1 MYGRMVT
8 KRNHTNKKQQNVT
21 RRVVINYNKSIVN
34 VHSLRSK
41 HGFMD
46 TTIILISLII
56 ALAGFTQGLT
66 GFGSALVSVPLLS
79 LIVGAQTA
87 VPIAGIFGWL
97 VTLPIVW
104 KMRHSIQRQTGL
116 ILFAGSVPASF
127 VGAKL
132 LASMPSQYILLTMG
146 AVLIISSIHS
156 LRATKP
162 LFKEASM
169 PLTIGAGFT
178 SGVLGAS
185 VGESGPPVIAYT
197 SMQPWTADQTKS
209 TLAFFF
215 MLQMIGANVSF
226 WNEGLITDDV
236 ISHVVSALP
245 AFAIGLAGGMIGYH
259 FLQKYKIDYHKIVH
273 SFLLVMGFMLV
284 IKNVSF

>member
-1 MYGRMVT
+1 
-8 KRNHTNKKQQNVT
+8 
-21 RRVVINYNKSIVN
+21 
-34 VHSLRSK
+34 
-41 HGFMD
+41 MD
-46 TTIILISLII
+46 TTLILVSMII

-104 KMRHSIQRQTGL
+104 KMRHSIERKTGL

-132 LASMPSQYILLTMG
+132 LATMPAQYILLTMG

-156 LRATKP
+156 LRSTKP
-162 LFKEASM
+162 LFKKTSI
-169 PLTIGAGFT
+169 PITVGAGFT

-197 SMQPWTADQTKS
+197 SMQPWSADQVKS

-215 MLQMIGANVSF
+215 MLQMIGANISF
-226 WNEGLITDDV
+226 WNEGLITEKV
-236 ISHVVSALP
+236 LSLVWSALP
-245 AFAIGLAGGMIGYH
+245 AFAVGLTGGMVGYH
-259 FLQKYKIDYHKIVH
+259 FLQKYKINYHHIVH
-273 SFLLVMGFMLV
+273 GFLLFIGCALV
-284 IKNVSF
+284 FKNIHF

>member
-1 MYGRMVT
+1 M
-8 KRNHTNKKQQNVT
+8 
-21 RRVVINYNKSIVN
+21 VINYNKSIVI
-34 VHSLRSK
+34 VHSLSSK

-226 WNEGLITDDV
+226 WNEGLITEEV
-236 ISHVVSALP
+236 ISHVLSAMP
-245 AFAIGLAGGMIGYH
+245 AFALGLAGGMIGYH

-284 IKNVSF
+284 FKNVSF

>member
-1 MYGRMVT
+1 MD
-8 KRNHTNKKQQNVT
+8 KKQQNVT
-21 RRVVINYNKSIVN
+21 QGVANNFNPLIV
-34 VHSLRSK
+34 SLLSLCLIT
-41 HGFMD
+41 GFMD

-97 VTLPIVW
+97 VTLPVVW

-116 ILFAGSVPASF
+116 ILFAGSIPASF

-146 AVLIISSIHS
+146 IVLILSSIHS
-156 LRATKP
+156 MFSTKP
-162 LFKEASM
+162 LFNKTSI
-169 PLTIGAGFT
+169 PVTVGAGFT

-215 MLQMIGANVSF
+215 MLQMIGANISF
-226 WNEGLITDDV
+226 WNEGLITDAV
-236 ISHVVSALP
+236 VSHVISALP
-245 AFAIGLAGGMIGYH
+245 AFAVGLTGGMVGYH

-273 SFLLVMGFMLV
+273 GFLLVLGCMLV
-284 IKNVSF
+284 FKNIGI

>member
-1 MYGRMVT
+1 
-8 KRNHTNKKQQNVT
+8 
-21 RRVVINYNKSIVN
+21 
-34 VHSLRSK
+34 
-41 HGFMD
+41 MD

-79 LIVGAQTA
+79 MIVGAQTA

-97 VTLPIVW
+97 VTLPVVW

-116 ILFAGSVPASF
+116 ILFAGSIPASF

-146 AVLIISSIHS
+146 IVLVLSSIHS
-156 LRATKP
+156 LRSTKP
-162 LFKEASM
+162 LFKETSV
-169 PLTIGAGFT
+169 PITVGAGFT

-215 MLQMIGANVSF
+215 MLQMIGANISF
-226 WNEGLITDDV
+226 WNEGLITDAV
-236 ISHVVSALP
+236 VSHVISALP
-245 AFAIGLAGGMIGYH
+245 AFAVGLTGGMIGYH

-273 SFLLVMGFMLV
+273 GFLLVMGCILV
-284 IKNVSF
+284 VKNISL

>member
-1 MYGRMVT
+1 
-8 KRNHTNKKQQNVT
+8 
-21 RRVVINYNKSIVN
+21 
-34 VHSLRSK
+34 
-41 HGFMD
+41 MD
-46 TTIILISLII
+46 TTLILVSLII

-79 LIVGAQTA
+79 MLVGAQTA

-104 KMRHSIQRQTGL
+104 KMWESVERKTGL

-132 LASMPSQYILLTMG
+132 LASLPSHYILLTMG
-146 AVLIISSIHS
+146 IVLVISSLHS
-156 LRATKP
+156 LRSTKP
-162 LFKEASM
+162 LFRKTSI
-169 PLTIGAGFT
+169 PVTVGAGFT

-226 WNEGLITDDV
+226 YSEGLITEEV
-236 ISHVVSALP
+236 ISLVISALP
-245 AFAIGLAGGMIGYH
+245 AFALGLTGGMIGYH
-259 FLQKYKIDYHKIVH
+259 FLQKYNIDYHRIVH
-273 SFLLVMGFMLV
+273 GFLLVIGCTLV
-284 IKNVSF
+284 FKNLHF

>member
-1 MYGRMVT
+1 
-8 KRNHTNKKQQNVT
+8 
-21 RRVVINYNKSIVN
+21 
-34 VHSLRSK
+34 
-41 HGFMD
+41 MD
-46 TTIILISLII
+46 TTLILVSMII

-79 LIVGAQTA
+79 MIVGAQTA

-104 KMRHSIQRQTGL
+104 KMKEHIQHRTGL
-116 ILFAGSVPASF
+116 ILFAGAVPASF

-132 LASMPSQYILLTMG
+132 LANMPSHYILITMG
-146 AVLIISSIHS
+146 VVLIVSSLHS
-156 LRATKP
+156 LRSTKP
-162 LFKEASM
+162 LFQKTSI
-169 PLTIGAGFT
+169 PVTVGAGFT

-226 WNEGLITDDV
+226 YTEGLITEDV
-236 ISHVVSALP
+236 ISYVVSALP
-245 AFAIGLAGGMIGYH
+245 AFAVGLTGGMVGYH

-273 SFLLVMGFMLV
+273 TFLLVIGCALV
-284 IKNVSF
+284 FKNVHL

>member
-1 MYGRMVT
+1 
-8 KRNHTNKKQQNVT
+8 
-21 RRVVINYNKSIVN
+21 
-34 VHSLRSK
+34 
-41 HGFMD
+41 MD
-46 TTIILISLII
+46 TTIILISMII

-79 LIVGAQTA
+79 LIVGAQIA

-104 KMRHSIQRQTGL
+104 KMRHSIERQTGL
-116 ILFAGSVPASF
+116 ILFVGSVPASF

-146 AVLIISSIHS
+146 GVLILSSLHS
-156 LRATKP
+156 LRSTKP
-162 LFKEASM
+162 LFKKASI
-169 PLTIGAGFT
+169 PLTLGTGFT

-226 WNEGLITDDV
+226 WNEGLITEEV
-236 ISHVVSALP
+236 VSHVISALP

-273 SFLLVMGFMLV
+273 TFLLVMGCMLV
-284 IKNVSF
+284 FKNVSF

>member
-1 MYGRMVT
+1 
-8 KRNHTNKKQQNVT
+8 
-21 RRVVINYNKSIVN
+21 
-34 VHSLRSK
+34 
-41 HGFMD
+41 MD
-46 TTIILISLII
+46 TTLILVSLII

-79 LIVGAQTA
+79 FIVGAQTA

-132 LASMPSQYILLTMG
+132 LATMPSQYILLTMG
-146 AVLIISSIHS
+146 VVLVASSLHS
-156 LRATKP
+156 LRSTKP
-162 LFKEASM
+162 LFKKTSV
-169 PLTIGAGFT
+169 PVTVGAGFT

-215 MLQMIGANVSF
+215 MLQMIGANISF
-226 WNEGLITDDV
+226 WNEGLITEEV
-236 ISHVVSALP
+236 LSLVTSALP
-245 AFAIGLAGGMIGYH
+245 AFAVGLTGGMFGYH
-259 FLQKYKIDYHKIVH
+259 LLHKYKIDYHRIVH
-273 SFLLVMGFMLV
+273 LFLLFIGCALV
-284 IKNVSF
+284 LKNVNF

>member
-1 MYGRMVT
+1 
-8 KRNHTNKKQQNVT
+8 
-21 RRVVINYNKSIVN
+21 
-34 VHSLRSK
+34 
-41 HGFMD
+41 MD
-46 TTIILISLII
+46 TTLILVSLII

-79 LIVGAQTA
+79 FIVGAQTA

-132 LASMPSQYILLTMG
+132 LATMPSQYILLTMG
-146 AVLIISSIHS
+146 IVLVASSLHS
-156 LRATKP
+156 LRSTKP
-162 LFKEASM
+162 LFKKTSV
-169 PLTIGAGFT
+169 PVTVGAGFT

-226 WNEGLITDDV
+226 WNEGLITEEV
-236 ISHVVSALP
+236 LSLVMSAMP
-245 AFAIGLAGGMIGYH
+245 AFVIGLTSGMIGYH
-259 FLQKYKIDYHKIVH
+259 LLHKYKIDYHRIVH
-273 SFLLVMGFMLV
+273 IFLLVIGCMLV
-284 IKNVSF
+284 AKNVHF

>member
-1 MYGRMVT
+1 
-8 KRNHTNKKQQNVT
+8 
-21 RRVVINYNKSIVN
+21 
-34 VHSLRSK
+34 
-41 HGFMD
+41 MD
-46 TTIILISLII
+46 TTIILISMII

-116 ILFAGSVPASF
+116 ILFAGSIPASF

-132 LASMPSQYILLTMG
+132 LANMPSQYILLTMG
-146 AVLIISSIHS
+146 AVLIVSSIHS
-156 LRATKP
+156 MRSSKP
-162 LFKEASM
+162 LFKKASV
-169 PLTIGAGFT
+169 PITIGAGFT

-215 MLQMIGANVSF
+215 MLQMIGANISF
-226 WNEGLITDDV
+226 WNEDLITPEV
-236 ISHVVSALP
+236 ISFVLSSMP
-245 AFAIGLAGGMIGYH
+245 AFVVGLTGGMVGYH
-259 FLQKYKIDYHKIVH
+259 FLQKYNIDYHKIVH
-273 SFLLVMGFMLV
+273 GFLFVMGCALV
-284 IKNVSF
+284 FKNVSL

>member
-1 MYGRMVT
+1 
-8 KRNHTNKKQQNVT
+8 
-21 RRVVINYNKSIVN
+21 
-34 VHSLRSK
+34 
-41 HGFMD
+41 MD
-46 TTIILISLII
+46 TTLILVSLII

-79 LIVGAQTA
+79 FIVGAQTA

-132 LASMPSQYILLTMG
+132 LATMPSQYILLTMG
-146 AVLIISSIHS
+146 IVLVASSLHS
-156 LRATKP
+156 LRSTKP
-162 LFKEASM
+162 LFKKTSV
-169 PLTIGAGFT
+169 PVTVGAGFT

-226 WNEGLITDDV
+226 WNEGLITEEV
-236 ISHVVSALP
+236 LSLVMSAMP
-245 AFAIGLAGGMIGYH
+245 AFVIGLTGGMIGYH
-259 FLQKYKIDYHKIVH
+259 LLHKYKIDYHRIVH
-273 SFLLVMGFMLV
+273 IFLLVIGCMLV
-284 IKNVSF
+284 VKNVHF

>member
-1 MYGRMVT
+1 
-8 KRNHTNKKQQNVT
+8 
-21 RRVVINYNKSIVN
+21 
-34 VHSLRSK
+34 
-41 HGFMD
+41 MD
-46 TTIILISLII
+46 TTLILVSLII

-79 LIVGAQTA
+79 FIVGAQTA

-132 LASMPSQYILLTMG
+132 LATMPSQYILLTMG
-146 AVLIISSIHS
+146 VVLVASSLHS
-156 LRATKP
+156 LRSTKP
-162 LFKEASM
+162 LFKRTSV
-169 PLTIGAGFT
+169 PVTVGAGFT

-215 MLQMIGANVSF
+215 MLQMIGANISF
-226 WNEGLITDDV
+226 WNEGLITEEV
-236 ISHVVSALP
+236 LSLVTSALP
-245 AFAIGLAGGMIGYH
+245 AFAVGLAGGMFGYH
-259 FLQKYKIDYHKIVH
+259 LLQKYKIDYHRIVH
-273 SFLLVMGFMLV
+273 MFLLFIGCALV
-284 IKNVSF
+284 LKNVNF

>member
-1 MYGRMVT
+1 
-8 KRNHTNKKQQNVT
+8 
-21 RRVVINYNKSIVN
+21 
-34 VHSLRSK
+34 
-41 HGFMD
+41 MD
-46 TTIILISLII
+46 TTLILVSLII

-79 LIVGAQTA
+79 FIVGAQTA

-132 LASMPSQYILLTMG
+132 LATMPSQYILLTMG
-146 AVLIISSIHS
+146 IVLVASSLHS
-156 LRATKP
+156 LRSTKP
-162 LFKEASM
+162 LFKKTSV
-169 PLTIGAGFT
+169 PVTVGAGFT

-226 WNEGLITDDV
+226 WNEGLITEEV
-236 ISHVVSALP
+236 LSLVMSAMP
-245 AFAIGLAGGMIGYH
+245 AFVIGLTGGMIGYH
-259 FLQKYKIDYHKIVH
+259 LLHKYKIDYHRIVH
-273 SFLLVMGFMLV
+273 IFLLVIGCMLV
-284 IKNVSF
+284 AKNVHF

>member
-1 MYGRMVT
+1 
-8 KRNHTNKKQQNVT
+8 
-21 RRVVINYNKSIVN
+21 
-34 VHSLRSK
+34 
-41 HGFMD
+41 MD
-46 TTIILISLII
+46 TTIILISMII

-79 LIVGAQTA
+79 ILVGAQTA

-104 KMRHSIQRQTGL
+104 KMRASIEIKTGL
-116 ILFAGSVPASF
+116 ILFAGSIPASF

-146 AVLIISSIHS
+146 GVLVASSIHS
-156 LRATKP
+156 MRSTKP
-162 LFKEASM
+162 LFQKASM
-169 PLTIGAGFT
+169 PITVGAGFT

-197 SMQPWTADQTKS
+197 SMQPWSADQTKS

-215 MLQMIGANVSF
+215 MLQMIGANIGF
-226 WNEGLITDDV
+226 WNEGLITEEV
-236 ISHVVSALP
+236 ISHVTSALP
-245 AFAIGLAGGMIGYH
+245 AFAVGLALGMIGYH
-259 FLQKYKIDYHKIVH
+259 LLQKYKIDYHKIVH
-273 SFLLVMGFMLV
+273 LFLLFLGCML
-284 IKNVSF
+284 IYKNISF

>member
-1 MYGRMVT
+1 
-8 KRNHTNKKQQNVT
+8 
-21 RRVVINYNKSIVN
+21 
-34 VHSLRSK
+34 
-41 HGFMD
+41 MD
-46 TTIILISLII
+46 TTLILVSLII

-79 LIVGAQTA
+79 FIVGAQTA

-132 LASMPSQYILLTMG
+132 LATMPSQYILLTMG
-146 AVLIISSIHS
+146 IVLVASSLHS
-156 LRATKP
+156 LRSTKP
-162 LFKEASM
+162 LFKKTSV
-169 PLTIGAGFT
+169 PVTVGAGFT

-226 WNEGLITDDV
+226 WNEGLITEEV
-236 ISHVVSALP
+236 LSLVMSAMP
-245 AFAIGLAGGMIGYH
+245 AFVIGLTGGMIGYH
-259 FLQKYKIDYHKIVH
+259 LLHKYKIDYHRIVH
-273 SFLLVMGFMLV
+273 IFLLVIGCML
-284 IKNVSF
+284 